1 MVEMYRTPFSSQ
13 PIVSHPKTKCPP
25 CSHHCKTA
33 DPVLPLPQVMWVCNL
48 CRKQQEI
55 LTKSGAWFYG
65 PGPGQAFEGGPQ
77 GKKARLQ
84 DPSLYPYHQGAPGD
98 TSTLPASQRGRPR
111 GGLLPRQS
119 SLDNGTTSRYS
130 GSGDL
135 LIDR

>member
-1 MVEMYRTPFSSQ
+1 
-13 PIVSHPKTKCPP
+13 
-25 CSHHCKTA
+25 
-33 DPVLPLPQVMWVCNL
+33 MWVCNL

-135 LIDR
+135 LIDRSCSTPGSEPSKWPGNYQMSGPLSRGSVPTPNVAS